1 MAKCSLT
8 VSGSSSTFCPID
20 DTTAS
25 GAFLAL
31 LLITCMNNQ
40 IKCLRDC
47 NTLKSAESLLLIP
60 ANIHS
65 DAPAKRLTSKFF
77 VGHAVCTG
85 QILIQ
90 VKIS

>member
-8 VSGSSSTFCPID
+8 VSGSPSIFCPID

-31 LLITCMNNQ
+31 LLITCIYNQ
-40 IKCLRDC
+40 IKCLHDC
-47 NTLKSAESLLLIP
+47 NTLKSVESLLPIT

-65 DAPAKRLTSKFF
+65 DAPAKRLTSKRF
-77 VGHAVCTG
+77 VGYVKG
-85 QILIQ
+85 QILFQ